1 MSFVGSNILAGASG
15 QGGAGY
21 EIERSLRFNAS
32 DSSFLNKTPSSAGN
46 QKTFTWS
53 GWIKR
58 AGLGGN
64 GTFFSSAN
72 GSTSNPR
79 TDWQIGADNLSVG
92 FNPSG
97 SSWLTVTTNRVFR
110 DTSSWYHI
118 VVAVDTTQGTN
129 TDRVKIYVNGVR
141 ETSFSGY
148 STFSQNSDLHINSA
162 TAHAIGRYE
171 AGDGNYFPGYLAD
184 VHFIDGQ
191 ALAPTDFGETDEN
204 GVWQPKKY
212 DPPALPATSV
222 SWSTLPSNA
231 AFQDSSNQVG
241 SGTFNN
247 ILTDDSNYTRIAN
260 NYLDIDMGETIPAG
274 VKITFKFTSSSDDEH
289 SADYA
294 LALSTASNYSPYTE
308 FSVVKE
314 SESTSDYKTITLI
327 TQKAFRYCRLFYT
340 GGHRVARVYYLNIAG
355 ATASERETL
364 NYGSNGFH
372 LPFTDNSSNAA
383 LGTDTSGNNNTWTVN
398 NLTANVPPP
407 SSSFTWS
414 GSLLSGTGGSGNA
427 GGYTGS
433 YFQIPAGTS
442 SWDLHNE
449 TDGNTGFWF
458 SDSSSQVAGHPP
470 DQNGNFVALRNNG
483 SGTASTGGSG
493 FSSTGFPTDSM
504 DGDPRWYFTV
514 NRTTGAGTVK
524 VGPSGTVYYFT
535 VPTTGNVYFHVN
547 AYGAYNYNLG
557 YGSPADI
564 DSLVDSPNNG
574 TQTDSGAGGEV
585 VGNYA
590 VLNPLDITTTTT
602 TFSNGNLDITSTGE
616 SKALASFT
624 PSSGKWY
631 LEVTLGSIVVNSW
644 IGLYGTASSSSAAC
658 VYGINGYGFYSTGF
672 GSITNTV
679 SGSGSTGDVIGVALD
694 IDAKTLE
701 YYKNGVSLGTVSN
714 IVFPSSWAIGMNC
727 NATLTSAWSFN
738 FGQRAF
744 AHTAPSGYKALNTAN
759 LPEPTIADGS
769 KYFDVIAASGTG
781 ASKTFT
787 MPGGWGPDFVWAKSR
802 SNTSNN
808 ALFDVIRGATKR
820 LVSNSTNAEDTQ
832 SNQLTAFTSDGFT
845 YGSDIPNQSGDSGV
859 YWAWDAGSSNTTI
872 AAGGLNS
879 SVYSFGYWESMVTG
893 TYDNN
898 HGWGTD
904 YQTSNAFDANLTT
917 YTIGAAN
924 ATGWTF
930 TPSTAITGS
939 VIEVYGIND
948 ACPNDYMKVNGN
960 NFGNSLQAGFAAKW
974 HNLGVTTLSS
984 IYLRDNS
991 SGNAHFR
998 LSAIRVDGKI
1008 LAQTGSVPN
1017 VPSIASTVRANPTA
1031 GFSITKYNIASSS
1044 STIDTF
1050 ATGLNAAPAVVILKP
1065 IDDAQGWTVY
1075 HKDIPD
1081 PTESYLFLESNSDY
1095 TDSNVATFTSSSLT
1109 FGCRGGRLIPGG
1121 ASGDILALCFTPV
1134 EGYSAFGSYTGR
1146 GSTNVFVYTGMAAK
1160 FIMIKCI
1167 NAVKDWLIFDTG
1179 RYPNNQQT
1187 NTLAANGSGGEG
1199 SGYNIDILSN
1209 GFILRNDNS
1218 HINASG
1224 NTYLYLAFA
1233 EHPFKNARAR

>member
-15 QGGAGY
+15 QGGGGY
-21 EIERSLRFNAS
+21 AIERSLRFNSGDSAYLSRNFAAS
-32 DSSFLNKTPSSAGN
+32 NRKTW
-46 QKTFTWS
+46 TWS
-53 GWIKR
+53 GWFKLSK
-58 AGLGGN
+58 LGQRN
-64 GTFFSSAN
+64 YIFTNWNSS
-72 GSTSNPR
+72 GMSSLYLEWT
-79 TDWQIGADNLSVG
+79 NLDTIRVG
-92 FNPSG
+92 EYSG
-97 SSWLTVTTNRVFR
+97 SAWEWRLDSISQFR
-110 DTSSWYHI
+110 DPSAWYHL
-118 VVAVDTTQGTN
+118 VVAIDTTQSTAS
-129 TDRVKIYVNGVR
+129 DRVKVYING
-141 ETSFSGY
+141 EQLTSFSPSDY
-148 STFSQNSDLHINSA
+148 PNQNKDTYVNQAVEHN
-162 TAHAIGRYE
+162 IGRLQTTE
-171 AGDGNYFPGYLAD
+171 ADFYLAD

-191 ALAPTDFGETDEN
+191 ALAPTDFGETDEF
-204 GVWQPKKY
+204 GVWQPKAY
-212 DPPALPATSV
+212 DGTYGTSV
-222 SWSTLPSNA
+222 DQSQTWSNNITG
-231 AFQDSSNQVG
+231 G
-241 SGTFNN
+241 SGAYGAAANAFNGSLSDFASPEYSSPMTYTNPSASDTVISTFEIYGRQYSTSITLELND
-247 ILTDDSNYTRIAN
+247 TDIKSQ
-260 NYLDIDMGETIPAG
+260 
-274 VKITFKFTSSSDDEH
+274 
-289 SADYA
+289 
-294 LALSTASNYSPYTE
+294 LSTTE
-308 FSVVKE
+308 QWH
-314 SESTSDYKTITLI
+314 TITG
-327 TQKAFRYCRLFYT
+327 FT
-340 GGHRVARVYYLNIAG
+340 GQNFSKLYWRPTSGN
-355 ATASERETL
+355 SEVRIYAIRINGKL
-364 NYGSNGFH
+364 LVDSGISLSNNGFH
-372 LPFTDNSSNAA
+372 LDFADNSSNAA